1 MSRRSWII
9 VLALCAVG
17 AVGCATPLTVDYDY
31 DTMYDFSKLKT
42 FAWAPSS
49 PGNQMEE
56 FAEKR
61 FQGALTSQLQAKG
74 YGLAAES
81 PDFLISVEGI
91 KKTVESGR
99 VGVGASVAV
108 PVGSHGSVS
117 LGGGRSK
124 PRMKQ
129 EGELSVLVT
138 ERASG
143 KPVWKGMAAAEI
155 KPAQSPEEQQKQINA
170 IVAELLKNFPPK
182 PAR

>member
-1 MSRRSWII
+1 MVRGIWFVLLGV
-9 VLALCAVG
+9 VLAWA
-17 AVGCATPLTVDYDY
+17 AGCATPLTVDYDY

-42 FAWAPSS
+42 FAWAPSPS
-49 PGNQMEE
+49 GDQMEE

-74 YGLAAES
+74 YSPAAEA
-81 PDFLISVEGI
+81 PDFLVSVAGI

-117 LGGGRSK
+117 LGGGKSK
-124 PRMKQ
+124 PRTKQ
-129 EGELSVLVT
+129 EGELTVLLT

-143 KPVWKGMAAAEI
+143 KPIWKGMAAAEI
-155 KPAQSPEEQQKQINA
+155 KPTQSPDEQQQKINA
-170 IVAELLKNFPPK
+170 VVAELLKNFPPK

>member
-1 MSRRSWII
+1 MDRGTGFVLLGV
-9 VLALCAVG
+9 VLAWA
-17 AVGCATPLTVDYDY
+17 AGCATPLTVNYDY

-49 PGNQMEE
+49 PGDQMEE

-74 YGLAAES
+74 FSPATES
-81 PDFLISVEGI
+81 PDFLISVAGI

-117 LGGGRSK
+117 LGGGKSK
-124 PRMKQ
+124 PKTKQ
-129 EGELSVLVT
+129 EGELSVLLT

-143 KPVWKGMAAAEI
+143 KLLWKGMAAAEI
-155 KPAQSPEEQQKQINA
+155 KPTQSPEEQQKQINA

>member
-1 MSRRSWII
+1 MSRRIWSI
-9 VLALCAVG
+9 VLALGMVW

-42 FAWAPSS
+42 FAWAPSP

-61 FQGALTSQLQAKG
+61 FQGALTSQLQAQG
-74 YGLAAES
+74 YSPAAES
-81 PDFLISVEGI
+81 PDFLISVAGI

-117 LGGGRSK
+117 LGGGKSK
-124 PRMKQ
+124 PRTKQ

-143 KPVWKGMAAAEI
+143 KPIWKGMAAAEI
-155 KPAQSPEEQQKQINA
+155 KPTQSPEEQQKQINA